1 MRKLLFAFAATLT
14 VGGAFATG
22 VHMKHTVTLKPGWNA
37 FYLPISLTNSATEV
51 FADWP
56 VDTVGFYDQTAFRA
70 TRQFKTGATDTT
82 QGAIDAG
89 MKMWKR
95 GDLGHSS
102 FDTLVANGVYVAV
115 NTNRTAFTADLYG
128 EPAAY
133 RVAWHVSDGETRPVN
148 FAGVS
153 STQDATL
160 AADGY
165 LNGLKSGWSRRWQ
178 VYGLSTSPVPGLN
191 DISRNPRLKNGEVV
205 AMDAAKVSD
214 WSGVFCVSPSAG
226 IALGTNNNSG
236 VVSVRNDAFE
246 TRRVRVSFRES
257 QWSVGALHLPVP
269 TILYLDSNS
278 HTNWQASLREVPYE
292 RDLLPGETLKLRLA
306 VDRAKDLLDP
316 AVGTEYGGVVDVEDV
331 STEHPS
337 YFKTSIPFSAESDG
351 GAFVRTRWPK
361 GLWVA
366 NLTLD
371 KVAYLNAES
380 GGEESSELKPVVKP
394 MALRLLVHVDANGAM
409 NLLQRARI
417 GGRRLSA
424 PVLPTD
430 TPVLPGSGTFGAKAT
445 FGWTVAETSKVNP
458 FRHAKHPDHDGLNA
472 DFNGPAPSGDD
483 IQNYLQVVKPE
494 LFSVLNSLALTWNAS
509 TGAGW
514 CPEETLSGACTWR
527 LTGLRREGSIEMTG
541 AFTMHRLSAA
551 DLEDFQD

>member
-56 VDTVGFYDQTAFRA
+56 VETVGFYDQTAFRA
-70 TRQFKTGATDTT
+70 TRQFKTGAADTT

-102 FDTLVANGVYVAV
+102 FDTLVANGVYVTV

-178 VYGLSTSPVPGLN
+178 VYGLPTYPVPMLN
-191 DISRNPRLKNGEVV
+191 DISRNPKLKNGEVV

-246 TRRVRVSFRES
+246 TRRVRVSFREGL
-257 QWSVGALHLPVP
+257 WADGKTHLTVP
-269 TILYLDSNS
+269 TILYLDPDS
-278 HTNWQASLREVPYE
+278 HTSWQASLRAVPYA
-292 RDLLPGETLKLRLA
+292 RNLLPGETLKLRLA
-306 VDRAKDLLDP
+306 VDREKDLLDP
-316 AVGTEYGGVVDVEDV
+316 AVGTEYGGIVDVEDV

-430 TPVLPGSGTFGAKAT
+430 TPVLPGSGTFGAKST

>member
-14 VGGAFATG
+14 VGGALATG
-22 VHMKHTVTLKPGWNA
+22 VNMKHTVTLKPGWNA

-102 FDTLVANGVYVAV
+102 FDTLVANGVYVTV
-115 NTNRTAFTADLYG
+115 NTNRTVFTADLYG

-153 STQDATL
+153 SAQDATL

-178 VYGLSTSPVPGLN
+178 VYGMPTSPVPGLN
-191 DISRNPRLKNGEVV
+191 DISRNPKLKNGEVV

-226 IALGTNNNSG
+226 IALGTNYCTS
-236 VVSVRNDAFE
+236 VVSIRNDAFE
-246 TRRVRVSFRES
+246 ARRVRVSFRN
-257 QWSVGALHLPVP
+257 GDGPAALDVP
-269 TILYLDSNS
+269 TIMYFDSNV
-278 HTNWQASLREVPYE
+278 HTNWQESLEAVPYE
-292 RDLLPGETLKLRLA
+292 RDLAAGDTLRLKVA
-306 VDRAKDLLDP
+306 VDREQELLGTLI
-316 AVGTEYGGVVDVEDV
+316 GTEYGGIIDVEDV
-331 STEHPS
+331 SSEHPS
-337 YFKTSIPFSAESDG
+337 HFKTSIPFSVESDG
-351 GAFVRTRWPK
+351 GAFQLTKWPM

-371 KVAYLNAES
+371 KVS
-380 GGEESSELKPVVKP
+380 FFEESTSELKRVTRPMPV
-394 MALRLLVHVDANGAM
+394 RLLLKVDQDGTM
-409 NLLQRARI
+409 TLMERAEL

-430 TPVLPGSGTFGAKAT
+430 FPEIKAAGGTFGGEAK
-445 FGWTVAETSKVNP
+445 FSWKVAEGSKVNP
-458 FRHAKHPDHDGLNA
+458 FRHAKHPDHDGLAA
-472 DFNGPAPSGDD
+472 DFKEKAPSGDKPR
-483 IQNYLQVVKPE
+483 NYLRTVKPE
-494 LFSVLNSLALTWNAS
+494 LFSITNELTLEWDPS
-509 TGAGW
+509 TAATW
-514 CPEETLSGACTWR
+514 SPEER
-527 LTGLRREGSIEMTG
+527 LTGNTRWSLSGLRREGPIVMTG
-541 AFTMHRLSAA
+541 SFELKRISK
-551 DLEDFQD
+551 E